1 MSNLLKNRENDKILE
16 LLEVKNETVKVILDT
31 DTFNEIDDQF
41 ALVQMLFSKERI
53 NVLGINAAPFSMNN
67 RSDNPE
73 RGMELSYDEIFRLLD
88 KINFKKNNFVFKGS
102 RSYVGFDKKAINS
115 PAADNIIE
123 SALKCS
129 ETDPL
134 YIIAIGAIT
143 NVTSAILKEP
153 EIIKNIIVVWL
164 GGNALYWPTNNE
176 FNLKQDVGGAQVLFD
191 SGVSLVMVPC
201 KGVTSHLISTVP
213 EIEKALALLGSN
225 KLIETLQEYELY
237 HLEGKIKPKLNAQD
251 NSLATYAHK
260 ITSKDRFADWKLSAI
275 SLALKTKAL
284 AYRLPLTLKS
294 DDLLIQMMESQALPY
309 TEQEGLPGII
319 TKIDKKGIYVQ
330 CGHGTLQITR
340 LKINRGQ
347 GKAMSVAEFLN
358 GYENSL
364 TVGQELN
371 SGATH

>member
-1 MSNLLKNRENDKILE
+1 MVFSGSPRFARDVLEKLVEHCFKPELVITQPDRAKGRGRKFLANEVKSYSKECSIEIFQPDTLKSQTVEETLAEIAPDVLVVVAYGMIIPQKILAIPRFGGINVHAS
-16 LLEVKNETVKVILDT
+16 LLPRWRGAAPIERAIMAGDQSTGISIMQMDEGLDT
-31 DTFNEIDDQF
+31 GPIYST
-41 ALVQMLFSKERI
+41 ASL
-53 NVLGINAAPFSMNN
+53 
-67 RSDNPE
+67 
-73 RGMELSYDEIFRLLD
+73 
-88 KINFKKNNFVFKGS
+88 
-102 RSYVGFDKKAINS
+102 
-115 PAADNIIE
+115 DNIN
-123 SALKCS
+123 
-129 ETDPL
+129 D
-134 YIIAIGAIT
+134 
-143 NVTSAILKEP
+143 
-153 EIIKNIIVVWL
+153 
-164 GGNALYWPTNNE
+164 
-176 FNLKQDVGGAQVLFD
+176 Q
-191 SGVSLVMVPC
+191 
-201 KGVTSHLISTVP
+201 TVP

-237 HLEGKIKPKLNAQD
+237 HLDGKIKPKLNAQD